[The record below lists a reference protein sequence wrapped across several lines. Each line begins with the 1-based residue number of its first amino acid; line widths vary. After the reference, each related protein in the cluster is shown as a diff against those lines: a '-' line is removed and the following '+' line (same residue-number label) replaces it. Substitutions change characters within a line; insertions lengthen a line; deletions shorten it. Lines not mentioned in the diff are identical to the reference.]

1 MEETYDNCKSR
12 DDAKEIILRLFG
24 EVKSMGSG
32 VGLKSSEEEEKR
44 PSDVQNKTA
53 EVRKTELD
61 DSGLPDIAEPKN
73 EECLEDVR
81 WMKAELAKVME
92 LMKDFSKTQNEV
104 SFLKQELK
112 KQDARWNEEKN
123 ILVEKIK
130 KLESEVQKK
139 KERDRPRDDAKC
151 RPSTTSEENLSQKV
165 IINEK
170 QIKVLKEN
178 ERERQRKR
186 RRNVIIRN
194 LTTET
199 NINSEDLKEKTNEM
213 FSKVLK
219 TQVKAEKVEII
230 AHSKTGESIVR
241 AKLVSLQDKL
251 EIMKSKCNLRNY
263 SRRIFIDDDLLKEDR
278 RIQREIQ
285 AKVQEQRR
293 NGYYSKAGFR
303 KIYINGEWKV
313 WE

>member
-32 VGLKSSEEEEKR
+32 VGLKSSAEEVKR

-53 EVRKTELD
+53 EGRETELD
-61 DSGLPDIAEPKN
+61 DSGLPDITEPKN

-92 LMKDFSKTQNEV
+92 LVKDFSKTKNEV
-104 SFLKQELK
+104 LFLKQELK
-112 KQDARWNEEKN
+112 KQDERWNEEKN

-130 KLESEVQKK
+130 KLESEVQKN
-139 KERDRPRDDAKC
+139 KERDRPREDVES
-151 RPSTTSEENLSQKV
+151 STIPEENLSQKV

-194 LTTET
+194 LTSEA

-219 TQVKAEKVEII
+219 TQVKAEKVDII

-293 NGYYSKAGFR
+293 NGHYSKAGFR
-303 KIYINGEWKV
+303 KIYMGGEWKV